1 MTDKA
6 KYRNVSLSYSTH
18 EALLKLS
25 RELIKPATLS
35 ISKTVEVIVL
45 ERDEVLT
52 NQQQGVKKND
62 K

>member
-6 KYRNVSLSYSTH
+6 KYRNVSLSQYTH

-35 ISKTVEVIVL
+35 ISKTVEMIVL
-45 ERDEVLT
+45 ERGETLT

-62 K
+62 

>member
-6 KYRNVSLSYSTH
+6 KYRNVSLSHSTH

-35 ISKTVEVIVL
+35 ISKTVEMIVL
-45 ERDEVLT
+45 ERDKAVT
-52 NQQQGVKKND
+52 NQQQGVKKD
-62 K
+62 D